1 MTTVGPVQVLPVQVR
16 LVLVPPVLAGEEV
29 PAVLPVPVVP
39 LALMVLP
46 VLLVPLVSLV
56 LMVVLMMLPLVR
68 AMALPGREMARLPVT
83 RTALVSTA
91 MVWPKAVL
99 LKALPSQVLA
109 PQVLASQVRPVNRRA
124 LVLVHVTR
132 DRPERMPHRPMGQV
146 RVARGARK
154 PGQVRWLVARA
165 GMAGCAGMALG
176 GPLRRTGREVQVP
189 AVGPWLPMIGR
200 PQGRLPRM
208 TGDASGSGLPRT
220 GVCQPAGAGM
230 QSLPMQTGISL
241 TTRP

>member
-1 MTTVGPVQVLPVQVR
+1 MQVLPVQVR
-16 LVLVPPVLAGEEV
+16 LVLVPPVLAGGEV

-46 VLLVPLVSLV
+46 VLLVSL
-56 LMVVLMMLPLVR
+56 VLMMLPLVR
-68 AMALPGREMARLPVT
+68 AMALPGREMARLPAT

-132 DRPERMPHRPMGQV
+132 DRPERMPHRPMRQV

-165 GMAGCAGMALG
+165 GMAGHAGMVLG
-176 GPLRRTGREVQVP
+176 GPLRRTGRQVSA
-189 AVGPWLPMIGR
+189 AVPWLPMMGR

-208 TGDASGSGLPRT
+208 TGGASGSGLLRT
-220 GVCQPAGAGM
+220 GVCQPAWAGM
-230 QSLPMQTGISL
+230 
-241 TTRP
+241 

>member
-1 MTTVGPVQVLPVQVR
+1 MTTVGSVQVLLVLVR

-68 AMALPGREMARLPVT
+68 AMALPGREMARLPAT

-91 MVWPKAVL
+91 MVLPKAVL

-109 PQVLASQVRPVNRRA
+109 PQVLASQVRPMNRRA

-132 DRPERMPHRPMGQV
+132 DWPERMPHRPMGQV

-165 GMAGCAGMALG
+165 GMAGHAGMVLG
-176 GPLRRTGREVQVP
+176 GPLRRTGRQVSA
-189 AVGPWLPMIGR
+189 AVPWLPMMGR

-208 TGDASGSGLPRT
+208 TGGASGSGLLRT

>member
-1 MTTVGPVQVLPVQVR
+1 MTTVGPVQ
-16 LVLVPPVLAGEEV
+16 
-29 PAVLPVPVVP
+29 VLPVPVVP

-46 VLLVPLVSLV
+46 VLLVSL
-56 LMVVLMMLPLVR
+56 VLMMLPLVR
-68 AMALPGREMARLPVT
+68 AMALPGREMARLPAT

-109 PQVLASQVRPVNRRA
+109 PQVLASQVRLVNRRA

-165 GMAGCAGMALG
+165 GMAGHAGMVLG
-176 GPLRRTGREVQVP
+176 GPLRRTGRQVSA
-189 AVGPWLPMIGR
+189 AVPWLPMMGR

-208 TGDASGSGLPRT
+208 TGGASGSGLLRT
-220 GVCQPAGAGM
+220 GVCQPAWAGM
-230 QSLPMQTGISL
+230 
-241 TTRP
+241 

>member
-1 MTTVGPVQVLPVQVR
+1 MTTVGPVQ
-16 LVLVPPVLAGEEV
+16 
-29 PAVLPVPVVP
+29 VLPVPVVP

-46 VLLVPLVSLV
+46 VLLVSL
-56 LMVVLMMLPLVR
+56 VLMMLPLVR
-68 AMALPGREMARLPVT
+68 AMALPGREMARLPAT

-165 GMAGCAGMALG
+165 GMAGHAGMVLG
-176 GPLRRTGREVQVP
+176 GPLRRTGRQVSA
-189 AVGPWLPMIGR
+189 AVPWLPMMGR

-208 TGDASGSGLPRT
+208 TGGASGSGLLRT
-220 GVCQPAGAGM
+220 GVCQPAWAGM
-230 QSLPMQTGISL
+230 
-241 TTRP
+241 